1 MAYYGQSDWGRDQ
14 LEPVLNENHRDTIA
28 DDPNVI
34 RNTEDFTA
42 TASNQKNIRNC
53 NKYWFKDVDKCADLV
68 NDGYKFPGRLRKMT
82 GYRISK
88 GGSRRRRSRRY
99 TLRKK

>member
-1 MAYYGQSDWGRDQ
+1 MEWQSRLTESAPNSDVRKSEPGLYRGDAEWGQNQ
-14 LEPVLNENHRDTIA
+14 LHKVVPVD
-28 DDPNVI
+28 
-34 RNTEDFTA
+34 
-42 TASNQKNIRNC
+42 KNIRNC
-53 NKYWFKDVDKCADLV
+53 NKYWFKDPEKCVSLV
-68 NDGYKFPGRLRKMT
+68 TEKYKFPGRLRKMT

>member
-1 MAYYGQSDWGRDQ
+1 MEWQSRLTESAPNSDVRKSEPGLYIRENAEWGKNQ
-14 LEPVLNENHRDTIA
+14 LHKVVPVDK
-28 DDPNVI
+28 
-34 RNTEDFTA
+34 NT
-42 TASNQKNIRNC
+42 RNC
-53 NKYWFKDVDKCADLV
+53 KKYWFNDVDKCYSLV
-68 NDGYKFPGRLRKMT
+68 TEGFKFPGRLRKMT